1 MRRKIRIGGYVLIEI
16 SIAIFIFSV
25 LLYVLSVFMKRAVI
39 IEKVKKDSQLKD
51 ERIYRLPDRIAEDI
65 AGRDRRGF
73 VYNGIKGDIFVSE
86 REVIFKKG
94 DMFYKLEAEDGVLF
108 VSDGEKIERMGMK
121 INMGEYDTLKF
132 QKIDMIFLI
141 KAELNRTENIR
152 IVNLR

>member
-1 MRRKIRIGGYVLIEI
+1 MLIEI

-73 VYNGIKGDIFVSE
+73 IYNGLKGDIFVSE
-86 REVIFKKG
+86 TEVIFQRG
-94 DMFYKLEAEDGVLF
+94 GMFHKLEAEDGVLF
-108 VSDGEKIERMGMK
+108 ISDGEKLERMGMK

-141 KAELNRTENIR
+141 KAELNETENIR
-152 IVNLR
+152 MVNLR